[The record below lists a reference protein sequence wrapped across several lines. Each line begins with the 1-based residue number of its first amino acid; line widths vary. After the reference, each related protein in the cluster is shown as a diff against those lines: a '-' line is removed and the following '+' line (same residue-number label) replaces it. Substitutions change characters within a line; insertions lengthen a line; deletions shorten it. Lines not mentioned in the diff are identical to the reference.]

1 MNILLLDFTDR
12 GVETRVSQG
21 LHVLSA
27 VIRYGCTA
35 ARGFGSVA
43 KGECIT
49 MNCQTV
55 ASDVL
60 DAELLGVRAKLL
72 EIAGTLDRLN
82 RAEGSVEDDP
92 RIAQIREALEV
103 LQAPQSDRAERIQLI
118 FSLPYKD
125 QWRES
130 YRLDTSR

>member
-1 MNILLLDFTDR
+1 M
-12 GVETRVSQG
+12 TR
-21 LHVLSA
+21 VLSA
-27 VIRYGCTA
+27 AIRHGCISIA
-35 ARGFGSVA
+35 SAA
-43 KGECIT
+43 KGELIA
-49 MNCQTV
+49 MNSPSD

-92 RIAQIREALEV
+92 RITRIRAALEV

-118 FSLPYKD
+118 FSLVYND